1 MLRFLFCS
9 LYFIPQSHLKI
20 QKFHP
25 PGFDGPAHGASLKH
39 MPYRSAL
46 RFSAE
51 WENLRRKELLLFQ
64 FFHTGSGKILFHEV
78 PTLFVRQSIGTE
90 ERGK

>member
-51 WENLRRKELLLFQ
+51 WENLRRKEHTPFPEASSNQ
-64 FFHTGSGKILFHEV
+64 SVSFPVSEPPGKSRKSFFSW
-78 PTLFVRQSIGTE
+78 R
-90 ERGK
+90 